1 MDWPASGDTAS
12 HTRRQNVQAHELCV
26 TTVVVIYARVF
37 SQSPAIRTL
46 NVKCWQRVVRV
57 LHFMSTLCVMVTDFN
72 HCSGISKLLSA
83 AQWRVCVCTSPLKFG
98 KGWWL
103 LNAAQRVYELT
114 GCYSNHGA
122 WSYLSVLRAAM
133 ISRAAFPRRVCV
145 LRESEAHSSIHGA
158 GFTVATELGSCHRA
172 QLHSWSAT
180 MQEGRRLRQTNYVK
194 TASIEPLCLTQVW
207 VCVKVLLC

>member
-1 MDWPASGDTAS
+1 MRGYFHS
-12 HTRRQNVQAHELCV
+12 HLQYELW
-26 TTVVVIYARVF
+26 IWNIDRGSFAF
-37 SQSPAIRTL
+37 SILCQHCALWLPIL
-46 NVKCWQRVVRV
+46 IIVRE
-57 LHFMSTLCVMVTDFN
+57 FRNFFQP
-72 HCSGISKLLSA
+72 LSDG
-83 AQWRVCVCTSPLKFG
+83 CVCTNPLRFG

-103 LNAAQRVYELT
+103 VNAAQRVYELT

-122 WSYLSVLRAAM
+122 WSYLSVLLAAM

-145 LRESEAHSSIHGA
+145 LSESEAHSSIHGA